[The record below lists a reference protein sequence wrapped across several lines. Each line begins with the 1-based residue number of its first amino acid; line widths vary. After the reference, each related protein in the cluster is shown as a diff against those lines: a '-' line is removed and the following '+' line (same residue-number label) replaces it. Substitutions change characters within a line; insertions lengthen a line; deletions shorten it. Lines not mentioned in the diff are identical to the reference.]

1 MVSANA
7 NKGKSQKGTGLAL
20 ETFTTNREV
29 TMGMRVTTNVASV
42 NAQRSMAG
50 VQRDIQKTFAQL
62 SSGSRITKAADDAA
76 GLSISEGLK
85 ATSRSLQQA
94 IRNSNDGISMV
105 QVAEGGLNEISNIMT
120 RLRELGIQAASDT
133 VGERERGFINNEVKQ
148 LVSEADRIS
157 KTTRFGGVNLIDG
170 TGVQFDF
177 QVGTNNDQQL
187 DRISYNAEGT
197 NATVSNLGI
206 EGMDF
211 STKEG
216 AQGALNIIDEAQTKT
231 NGFRSDLGALQ
242 NRLTSTVDNL
252 AVTYENVMAANSRIR
267 DTDLASA
274 TADLTR
280 NNILMNGSISTLA
293 QANSAPQMAL
303 KLIG

>member
-1 MVSANA
+1 
-7 NKGKSQKGTGLAL
+7 
-20 ETFTTNREV
+20 
-29 TMGMRVTTNVASV
+29 MGMRISTNVASI
-42 NAQRSMAG
+42 NAQRSMSGA
-50 VQRDIQKTFAQL
+50 QRDISKSFAQL

-85 ATSRSLQQA
+85 SSSRSIQQA

-133 VGERERGFINNEVKQ
+133 VGERERGFINNEVTQ

-170 TGVQFDF
+170 TGVKFDF
-177 QVGTNNDQQL
+177 QVGINNNAEL
-187 DRISYNAEGT
+187 DRISYDAEHT
-197 NATVSNLGI
+197 NATVENLGI
-206 EGMDF
+206 SGLDF
-211 STKEG
+211 KTKEG
-216 AQGALNIIDEAQTKT
+216 AQEALMTLDDAQVRT

-242 NRLTSTVDNL
+242 NRLSSTVDNL
-252 AVTYENVMAANSRIR
+252 AVNYENIAAANSRIR
-267 DTDLASA
+267 DTDVAAA
-274 TADLTR
+274 TAELTR
-280 NNILMNGSISTLA
+280 NNILLNASVSTLA
-293 QANSAPQMAL
+293 QANASPQMAL